1 MREGP
6 TTVGIVRRTLAAASA
21 LGAVL
26 TLGACA
32 SGLGPDE
39 RDACTTIDAW
49 IVGGQDPALVD
60 RSVTQAATDLSASE
74 HDALAAAG
82 DALAGATDADRADLA
97 ADVVAACDDLGWEPP
112 EG

>member
-1 MREGP
+1 M
-6 TTVGIVRRTLAAASA
+6 
-21 LGAVL
+21 VL

-32 SGLGPDE
+32 SGLSPDE
-39 RDACTTIDAW
+39 RDACTTIGAW

-60 RSVTQAATDLSASE
+60 RSVMQTATDLSGSE

-82 DALAGATDADRADLA
+82 DALADATDADRAELA